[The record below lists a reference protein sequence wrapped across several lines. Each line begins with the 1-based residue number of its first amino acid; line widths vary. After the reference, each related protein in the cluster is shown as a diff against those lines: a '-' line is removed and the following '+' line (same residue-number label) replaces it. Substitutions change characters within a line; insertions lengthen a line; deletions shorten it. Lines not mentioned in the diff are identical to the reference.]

1 LFFVALLFIG
11 TFFSLFLL
19 EMLVHD
25 HYHRKMDEI
34 RQNEKMNQKENR
46 QTGSTAEVAFHI
58 YIGSKSNTNS
68 KTSFEY
74 AKQCSYAC

>member
-1 LFFVALLFIG
+1 MRVVKILVFVALLFIG

-34 RQNEKMNQKENR
+34 RQNEEMNQKK
-46 QTGSTAEVAFHI
+46 TGRPVQPQ
-58 YIGSKSNTNS
+58 K
-68 KTSFEY
+68 
-74 AKQCSYAC
+74 